1 MRRREFLTTIA
12 GGTAF
17 ALTRGVVNADDNLA
31 GPQPGKGGDAM
42 SKQIDD
48 WCGTEANTITKRG
61 ETHGAQTGF

>member
-1 MRRREFLTTIA
+1 MRRREFLATIA
-12 GGTAF
+12 GDAAF
-17 ALTRGVVNADDNLA
+17 ALPRGVLHADDNRA
-31 GPQPGKGGDAM
+31 GPQSGKGGDGM